1 MLRDLKRSKR
11 LLVTTATTALLFLGT
26 GFGCESSL
34 ARPASVSLP
43 SVKRWPCVKGKQYL
57 RDTRGLPVWLS
68 SEELMQRVL
77 EKQPVP
83 RPSLLGK
90 SRLRGD
96 VIVQVL
102 INEYGKVDCIRAI
115 KGHPLAISSAVVCVS
130 KWTFKPYSGNGQL
143 TKCILGT
150 LIIPYDFGR

>member
-1 MLRDLKRSKR
+1 
-11 LLVTTATTALLFLGT
+11 
-26 GFGCESSL
+26 
-34 ARPASVSLP
+34 
-43 SVKRWPCVKGKQYL
+43 
-57 RDTRGLPVWLS
+57 
-68 SEELMQRVL
+68 MQRVL

-115 KGHPLAISSAVVCVS
+115 KGHPLAISSAVDCVS
-130 KWTFKPYSGNGQL
+130 KWVFKPYSGNGQM
-143 TKCILGT
+143 TKCVLGT